1 MEVNHSP
8 SFHTD
13 SKMDKEIKDQL
24 LVDTFRMLHVRASD
38 KQAALIEDRR
48 LTQQVISPLSP
59 ILIMVV
65 GEINW
70 IKGWD
75 QDFTEREQSLYRIII
90 RVVQVGK

>member
-48 LTQQVISPLSP
+48 LTQQVIFPLSP

-65 GEINW
+65 GKINW
-70 IKGWD
+70 IKEWD
-75 QDFTEREQSLYRIII
+75 QNCTERDQSLYRIII
-90 RVVQVGK
+90 KIVQAEK